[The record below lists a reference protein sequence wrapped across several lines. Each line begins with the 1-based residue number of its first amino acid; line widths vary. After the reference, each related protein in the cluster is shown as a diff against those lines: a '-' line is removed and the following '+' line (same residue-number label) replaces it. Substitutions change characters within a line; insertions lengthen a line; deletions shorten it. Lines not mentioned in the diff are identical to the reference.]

1 MPEFKFR
8 PQPQPSL
15 WLTRHRLLRR
25 LDAASAPIVV
35 VSGPAG
41 SGKSS
46 LLAEWSRD
54 ARARGEC
61 AWLNL
66 DARDNEPERLWAGVT
81 RVLSETRPTVPG
93 PSALPAGV
101 AAATASAAADPGP
114 GAPVRGLPWDVTD
127 GISTLIL
134 DGLELLTDEE
144 TLRTVADFVTWLPPG
159 LRVVIATRRVAGGP
173 IPALRA
179 RGSVAELGPDDLR
192 FTPEEAER
200 LLGGGGAGVDSP
212 VPPGRLADLYAVTE
226 GWAAGLGL
234 AAHMMARPGAV
245 PGGTEAFT
253 RVEGAISD
261 YLRAEVLDRLTPRQR
276 EFLADV
282 SVLDELAPGPCW
294 AVTGEAGA
302 GALLRQLAQAVQFL
316 VPLGPGRESHR
327 LHPALRSVLA
337 ETVDAERPSGPL
349 HLHQAAARWFEQQ
362 GQTSRAVRHAVL
374 GADPTTA
381 TSAVLRAW
389 EGAVAAGRHADVG
402 PWLEQLPKE
411 LIAADPRLCVVGAM
425 TALAAG
431 DVESACRWLDL
442 ADARRPGTVT
452 FGAASAGMDTTAI
465 VRSAV
470 SCSRGEILTAAR
482 LTESAATQLRGPG
495 PVTSWRA
502 LGCVT
507 RGLALM
513 WHGDYEQSQSW
524 LGEAAR
530 SARASGHALVLV
542 RALGAQAACAGLS
555 GRPAHAR
562 TLGAQALE
570 AAEATGL
577 SGHFV
582 TALAHVGSGGASFRA
597 HALDE
602 ADRSLTHAERALAGT
617 ARPGGEPHARALCH
631 LLRSRLE
638 DRRGDRDAARAA
650 MRSAVLTATGCESPG
665 VLGTLLSA
673 PSDAPKAVVTA
684 SKVSGDQEPQELS
697 AAERRILR
705 ALCGPLTL
713 REIAAELYL
722 SHNTVKTQVRAVF
735 RKLDAHSR
743 PGAVARARERGII

>member
-1 MPEFKFR
+1 MPEFTFR

-15 WLTRHRLLRR
+15 WISRPRLLRR
-25 LDAASAPIVV
+25 LDATSAPIVV
-35 VSGPAG
+35 VSAPAG
-41 SGKSS
+41 SGKTS
-46 LLAEWSRD
+46 LLAEWSQE

-66 DARDNEPERLWAGVT
+66 DVRDNAPERLWAGVA
-81 RVLSETRPTVPG
+81 RALRETRPTLPG
-93 PSALPAGV
+93 PSTVPAGAPPLAPSGV
-101 AAATASAAADPGP
+101 ELAGP
-114 GAPVRGLPWDVTD
+114 GAPARGLPWDVAD
-127 GISTLIL
+127 GVSTLIL
-134 DGLELLTDEE
+134 DGLELLTDGEA
-144 TLRTVADFVTWLPPG
+144 LRTLADFVTWIPPG
-159 LRVVIATRRVAGGP
+159 FRVVIATRRVAGGP

-179 RGSVAELGPDDLR
+179 RGGVAEFGPDDLR
-192 FTPEEAER
+192 FTPEEAKEFF
-200 LLGGGGAGVDSP
+200 GGGGAGSSGSALPD
-212 VPPGRLADLYAVTE
+212 GRLAELYAVTE

-234 AAHMMARPGAV
+234 AAHMMARPGRV
-245 PGGTEAFT
+245 PGEPEDFA

-276 EFLADV
+276 DFLADV
-282 SVLDELAPGPCW
+282 SVLDELAPGPCR
-294 AVTGEAGA
+294 AVTGQARA
-302 GALLRQLAQAVQFL
+302 GALLRELAQAVQFL
-316 VPLGPGRESHR
+316 VPLGPGRETHR

-337 ETVDAERPSGPL
+337 GTVDAERPSGPV
-349 HLHQAAARWFEQQ
+349 HLHQAAARWFEQH
-362 GQTSRAVRHAVL
+362 GQTSHAVRHAVL
-374 GADPTTA
+374 GADLTTA
-381 TSAVLRAW
+381 ASAVLRAW

-411 LIAADPRLCVVGAM
+411 LVAADPRLCVVGAM
-425 TALAAG
+425 TALAGG
-431 DVESACRWLDL
+431 DVESARWWLDL

-452 FGAASAGMDTTAI
+452 FGGASEGMDTTAI

-482 LTESAATQLRGPG
+482 LTESAAAQLRGPG
-495 PVTSWRA
+495 PLTSWRA

-530 SARASGHALVLV
+530 GARASGHALVLV
-542 RALGAQAACAGLS
+542 RALAAQAACAGLS
-555 GRPAHAR
+555 GRLGHAR

-570 AAEATGL
+570 TAEATGL

-582 TALAHVGSGGASFRA
+582 TALAHVSRGGASFSA

-638 DRRGDRDAARAA
+638 DRRGDRDAARTAL
-650 MRSAVLTATGCESPG
+650 RSAVVTATGCESPG
-665 VLGTLLSA
+665 VLSALLPA
-673 PSDAPKAVVTA
+673 PSDAADAVVT
-684 SKVSGDQEPQELS
+684 VREEPRDQELS
-697 AAERRILR
+697 AAERRVLR

-743 PGAVARARERGII
+743 PGAVARARERGIL